1 MKRKKSHL
9 MVMAL
14 VTSLL
19 LTACNNKADKSDIEV
34 KKQVLNVTVSEEIP
48 SLDTV
53 KTTDGTSAHVMQNIF
68 EGLYVLNDQDQ
79 PTPAIAKSFKRSEDG
94 KKYTFDLRK
103 DAKWSNGDNVTAN
116 DFMFAWKRAINPETA
131 SQYASML
138 FYVKNAKEINKGAM
152 SLDELGVT
160 VINDYKLEVELE
172 QPIPYFLQ
180 LLALPIYL
188 PQHESFLKEQG
199 NNYALEPSNLIYN
212 GPFVLEKW
220 KHEQEFQLKKNAT
233 YWDQKKVK
241 LDEINFHI
249 VKDTM
254 TAVNLYEAGDLDRVP
269 INSQVVDKYKGNK
282 ELHMSSDP
290 GIAMLRFNEKN
301 TALAN
306 KKVRQ
311 SISLALNKDDFV
323 AHFINNGAKPASGLV
338 PVGHVNEETGK
349 DFRKENGDLSLYDL
363 QKAKKIWE
371 AAKKELGKD
380 QVTIELLSYDDG
392 TAKKIADYVKD
403 QIEKNLKGAT
413 INTKIQPFKQKL
425 KLETAQDYEIS
436 YAGWSPDYADPMTF
450 IDMFESKSPYNQMS
464 YSNPKYDEMVGKAG
478 NELMSD
484 AKKRWETL
492 GKAEKLFLEE
502 DAGLVP
508 LYQTG
513 RLYVMKP
520 NVKGIVKHNISS
532 EYSFK
537 WAYVTEDAEKNK
549 VKCFLVCIR
558 E

>member
-19 LTACNNKADKSDIEV
+19 LTACNNKANKSDTEV

-48 SLDTV
+48 SLDTA
-53 KTTDGTSAHVMQNIF
+53 KTMDGTSAHVMQNIF

-79 PTPAIAKSFKRSEDG
+79 PIPAVAKSFKRSEDG

-116 DFMFAWKRAINPETA
+116 DFIFAWKRAINPETA
-131 SQYASML
+131 SQYAYML
-138 FYVKNAKEINKGAM
+138 FYMKNAKEINKGTM
-152 SLDELGVT
+152 PLDALGVKA
-160 VINDYKLEVELE
+160 INNYTLEVELE
-172 QPIPYFLQ
+172 QPVPYFLQ

-199 NNYALEPSNLIYN
+199 NSYALESSNLIYN
-212 GPFVLEKW
+212 GPFILEKW

-269 INSQVVDKYKGNK
+269 INSQIVDKYRGNK
-282 ELHMSSDP
+282 ELHMSSDS

-338 PVGHVNEETGK
+338 PVGHVNEVTGK
-349 DFRKENGDLSLYDL
+349 DFRKENGDLSSYDL
-363 QKAKKIWE
+363 QNAQKIWKE
-371 AAKKELGKD
+371 AKKELEVE
-380 QVTIELLSYDDG
+380 QVNLEFLTFEQDN
-392 TAKKIADYVKD
+392 AKRMAEYIKGDL
-403 QIEKNLKGAT
+403 EKNLQGLAIQIKQ
-413 INTKIQPFKQKL
+413 QPFKQKL
-425 KLETAQDYEIS
+425 QLEQTGDYDITMANWGPDYKDPIS
-436 YAGWSPDYADPMTF
+436 YLELFTTGNPNNKM
-450 IDMFESKSPYNQMS
+450 N
-464 YSNPKYDEMVGKAG
+464 YSNVHYDELIKKAKTDFVLDTE
-478 NELMSD
+478 N
-484 AKKRWETL
+484 RWEAL
-492 GKAEKLFLEE
+492 REAEQVLLE
-502 DAGLVP
+502 DAAVAP
-508 LYQTG
+508 LYHIG
-513 RLYVMKP
+513 SAYVQKDY
-520 NVKGIVKHNISS
+520 VKGIEKHQFGGIYTYKN
-532 EYSFK
+532 
-537 WAYVTEDAEKNK
+537 AYIANE
-549 VKCFLVCIR
+549 
-558 E
+558 

>member
-371 AAKKELGKD
+371 EAKKELGVGEVNLEFLTFEQDNAKRMAEYIKGD
-380 QVTIELLSYDDG
+380 LEKYLHGLTI
-392 TAKKIADYVKD
+392 
-403 QIEKNLKGAT
+403 QIKQ
-413 INTKIQPFKQKL
+413 QPFKQKL
-425 KLETAQDYEIS
+425 QLEQTGDYDITMANWGPDYKDPIS
-436 YAGWSPDYADPMTF
+436 YLELFTTGNPNNKM
-450 IDMFESKSPYNQMS
+450 N
-464 YSNPKYDEMVGKAG
+464 YSNVRYDELIKKAKTDFVLDR
-478 NELMSD
+478 E
-484 AKKRWETL
+484 KRWEAL
-492 GKAEKLFLEE
+492 REAEQVLLE
-502 DAGLVP
+502 DAAVAP
-508 LYQTG
+508 LYHIG
-513 RLYVMKP
+513 SAYVQKEY
-520 NVKGIVKHNISS
+520 VKGIEKHQFGGVYTYKN
-532 EYSFK
+532 
-537 WAYVTEDAEKNK
+537 AYIANE
-549 VKCFLVCIR
+549 
-558 E
+558 

>member
-152 SLDELGVT
+152 SLDEFGVT

-371 AAKKELGKD
+371 EAKKELGVGEVNLEFLTFEQDNAKRMAEYIKGD
-380 QVTIELLSYDDG
+380 LEKYLHGLTI
-392 TAKKIADYVKD
+392 
-403 QIEKNLKGAT
+403 QIKQ
-413 INTKIQPFKQKL
+413 QPFKQKL
-425 KLETAQDYEIS
+425 QLEQTGDYDITMANWGPDYKDPIS
-436 YAGWSPDYADPMTF
+436 YLELFTTGNPNNKM
-450 IDMFESKSPYNQMS
+450 N
-464 YSNPKYDEMVGKAG
+464 YSNVRYDELIKKAKTDFVLDR
-478 NELMSD
+478 E
-484 AKKRWETL
+484 KRWEAL
-492 GKAEKLFLEE
+492 REAEQVLLE
-502 DAGLVP
+502 DAAVAP
-508 LYQTG
+508 LYHIG
-513 RLYVMKP
+513 SAYVQKEY
-520 NVKGIVKHNISS
+520 VKGIEKHQFGGVYTYKN
-532 EYSFK
+532 
-537 WAYVTEDAEKNK
+537 AYIANE
-549 VKCFLVCIR
+549 
-558 E
+558 

>member
-14 VTSLL
+14 VTSLF
-19 LTACNNKADKSDIEV
+19 LTACNNKANKSDTEAQ
-34 KKQVLNVTVSEEIP
+34 KQVLNVTVSEEIP
-48 SLDTV
+48 SLDTA
-53 KTTDGTSAHVMQNIF
+53 KTMDGTSAHVMQNIF
-68 EGLYVLNDQDQ
+68 EGLYVLNDQDD
-79 PTPAIAKSFKRSEDG
+79 PIPAVAKSFTRSEDG

-116 DFMFAWKRAINPETA
+116 DFMYAWKRAVNPQTA
-131 SQYASML
+131 SQYAYML
-138 FYVKNAKEINKGAM
+138 FHVKNAKEINKGTM
-152 SLDELGVT
+152 SLDELGVK

-199 NNYALEPSNLIYN
+199 NKYGLEPSNLIYN

-233 YWDQKKVK
+233 YWNQKKVK

-301 TALAN
+301 NALAN

-338 PVGHVNEETGK
+338 PAGHITEETGK
-349 DFRKENGDLSLYDL
+349 DFRKENGDLSPYDL
-363 QKAKKIWE
+363 QNAKKVWE
-371 AAKKELGKD
+371 EAKKELGVE
-380 QVTIELLSYDDG
+380 QVKLEFLTFEQDNAKLMAEYIKGDLEKHLQGLTI
-392 TAKKIADYVKD
+392 
-403 QIEKNLKGAT
+403 QIKQ
-413 INTKIQPFKQKL
+413 QPFKQKL
-425 KLETAQDYEIS
+425 QLEQTGDYDISMANWGPDYKDPIS
-436 YAGWSPDYADPMTF
+436 YLELFTTGNPNNKM
-450 IDMFESKSPYNQMS
+450 N
-464 YSNPKYDEMVGKAG
+464 YSNLHYDELIKKAK
-478 NELMSD
+478 SD
-484 AKKRWETL
+484 LVLDQKKRWETL
-492 GKAEKLFLEE
+492 QEAERILLE
-502 DAGLVP
+502 DAAVAP
-508 LYQTG
+508 LYHIG
-513 RLYVMKP
+513 SAYVQKDY
-520 NVKGIVKHNISS
+520 VKGIEKHQFGGVYTYKN
-532 EYSFK
+532 
-537 WAYVTEDAEKNK
+537 AYIDNK
-549 VKCFLVCIR
+549 
-558 E
+558 

>member
-1 MKRKKSHL
+1 

-371 AAKKELGKD
+371 EAKKELGVGEVNLEFLTFEQDNAKRMAEYIKGD
-380 QVTIELLSYDDG
+380 LEKYLHGLTI
-392 TAKKIADYVKD
+392 
-403 QIEKNLKGAT
+403 QIKQ
-413 INTKIQPFKQKL
+413 QPFKQKL
-425 KLETAQDYEIS
+425 QLEQTGDYDITMANWGPDYKDPIS
-436 YAGWSPDYADPMTF
+436 YLELFTTGNPNNKM
-450 IDMFESKSPYNQMS
+450 N
-464 YSNPKYDEMVGKAG
+464 YSNVRYDELIKKAKTDFVLDR
-478 NELMSD
+478 E
-484 AKKRWETL
+484 KRWEAL
-492 GKAEKLFLEE
+492 REAEQVLLE
-502 DAGLVP
+502 DAAVAP
-508 LYQTG
+508 LYHIG
-513 RLYVMKP
+513 SAYVQKEY
-520 NVKGIVKHNISS
+520 VKGIEKHQFGGVYTYKN
-532 EYSFK
+532 
-537 WAYVTEDAEKNK
+537 AYIANE
-549 VKCFLVCIR
+549 
-558 E
+558 

>member
-19 LTACNNKADKSDIEV
+19 LTACNNKANKSETEA

-48 SLDTV
+48 SLDTA
-53 KTTDGTSAHVMQNIF
+53 KTMDGTSAHVMQNIF
-68 EGLYVLNDQDQ
+68 EGLYVLDDQDQ
-79 PTPAIAKSFKRSEDG
+79 PIPAVAKSFKRSEDG

-116 DFMFAWKRAINPETA
+116 DFMFAWKRAITPETA

-138 FYVKNAKEINKGAM
+138 FHVKNAKEINKGTM
-152 SLDELGVT
+152 SLDNLGVKA
-160 VINDYKLEVELE
+160 INDYKLEVELE

-199 NNYALEPSNLIYN
+199 KNYALEPSNLIYN

-233 YWDQKKVK
+233 YWDEKKVK
-241 LDEINFHI
+241 LDEINFQI

-254 TAVNLYEAGDLDRVP
+254 TAVNLYEAGNLDRVP
-269 INSQVVDKYKGNK
+269 INSQFVDKYKGNK

-301 TALAN
+301 NALAN

-311 SISLALNKDDFV
+311 SISLALNKEDFV

-338 PVGHVNEETGK
+338 PVGHINEETGK
-349 DFRKENGDLSLYDL
+349 DFRKENGDLSSYDL
-363 QKAKKIWE
+363 QNAKKIWE
-371 AAKKELGKD
+371 EAKKELGVEQINFEFLTFEQD
-380 QVTIELLSYDDG
+380 N
-392 TAKKIADYVKD
+392 AKRMAEYIKGDL
-403 QIEKNLKGAT
+403 EKNLHGLT
-413 INTKIQPFKQKL
+413 IQIKQQPFKQKL
-425 KLETAQDYEIS
+425 QLEQTGDYDITMANWGPDYKDPIS
-436 YAGWSPDYADPMTF
+436 YLELFTTG
-450 IDMFESKSPYNQMS
+450 NQNNKMN
-464 YSNPKYDEMVGKAG
+464 YSNSRFDELIKKAKTDFVL
-478 NELMSD
+478 EPE
-484 AKKRWETL
+484 KRWGALLE
-492 GKAEKLFLEE
+492 AEQVLLE
-502 DAGLVP
+502 DAAVAP
-508 LYQTG
+508 LYHIG
-513 RLYVMKP
+513 SAYVQKDY
-520 NVKGIVKHNISS
+520 VKGIEKHQFGGVYTYKN
-532 EYSFK
+532 
-537 WAYVTEDAEKNK
+537 AYIANE
-549 VKCFLVCIR
+549 
-558 E
+558 

>member
-349 DFRKENGDLSLYDL
+349 NFRKENGDLSLYDL

-371 AAKKELGKD
+371 EAKKELGVGEVNLEFLTFEQDNAKRMAEYIKGD
-380 QVTIELLSYDDG
+380 LEKYLHGLTI
-392 TAKKIADYVKD
+392 
-403 QIEKNLKGAT
+403 QIKQ
-413 INTKIQPFKQKL
+413 QPFKQKL
-425 KLETAQDYEIS
+425 QLEQTGDYDITMANWGPDYKDPIS
-436 YAGWSPDYADPMTF
+436 YLELFTTGNPNNKM
-450 IDMFESKSPYNQMS
+450 N
-464 YSNPKYDEMVGKAG
+464 YSNVRYDELIKKAKTDFVLDR
-478 NELMSD
+478 E
-484 AKKRWETL
+484 KRWEAL
-492 GKAEKLFLEE
+492 REAEQVLLE
-502 DAGLVP
+502 DAAVAP
-508 LYQTG
+508 LYHIG
-513 RLYVMKP
+513 SAYVQKEY
-520 NVKGIVKHNISS
+520 VKGIEKHQFGGVYTYKN
-532 EYSFK
+532 
-537 WAYVTEDAEKNK
+537 AYIANE
-549 VKCFLVCIR
+549 
-558 E
+558 

>member
-19 LTACNNKADKSDIEV
+19 LIACNNKANKSETEA

-48 SLDTV
+48 SLDTA
-53 KTTDGTSAHVMQNIF
+53 KTMDGTSAHVMQNIF
-68 EGLYVLNDQDQ
+68 EGLYVLDDQDQ
-79 PTPAIAKSFKRSEDG
+79 PIPAVAKSFKRSEDG

-116 DFMFAWKRAINPETA
+116 DFMFAWKRAIIPETA

-138 FYVKNAKEINKGAM
+138 FHVKNAKEINKGTM
-152 SLDELGVT
+152 PLDNLGVKA
-160 VINDYKLEVELE
+160 INDYKLEVELE

-199 NNYALEPSNLIYN
+199 KNYALESSNLIYN

-233 YWDQKKVK
+233 YWDEKKVK
-241 LDEINFHI
+241 LDEINFQI

-254 TAVNLYEAGDLDRVP
+254 TAVNLYEAGNLDRVP
-269 INSQVVDKYKGNK
+269 INSQFVDKYKGNK

-301 TALAN
+301 NALAN

-311 SISLALNKDDFV
+311 SISLALNKEDFV
-323 AHFINNGAKPASGLV
+323 AHFINNGAKSASGLV

-349 DFRKENGDLSLYDL
+349 DFRKENGDLSSYDL
-363 QKAKKIWE
+363 QNAKKIWE
-371 AAKKELGKD
+371 EAKKELGVE
-380 QVTIELLSYDDG
+380 QVNFEFLTFEQDN
-392 TAKKIADYVKD
+392 AKRMAEYIKGDL
-403 QIEKNLKGAT
+403 EKNLHGLT
-413 INTKIQPFKQKL
+413 IQIKQQPFKQKL
-425 KLETAQDYEIS
+425 QLEQTGDYDITMANWGPDYKDPIS
-436 YAGWSPDYADPMTF
+436 YLELFTTG
-450 IDMFESKSPYNQMS
+450 NQNNKMN
-464 YSNPKYDEMVGKAG
+464 YSNSRFDELIKKAKTDFVL
-478 NELMSD
+478 EPE
-484 AKKRWETL
+484 KRWGALLE
-492 GKAEKLFLEE
+492 AEQVLLE
-502 DAGLVP
+502 DAAVAP
-508 LYQTG
+508 LYHIG
-513 RLYVMKP
+513 SAYVQKDY
-520 NVKGIVKHNISS
+520 VKGIEKHQFGGVYTYKN
-532 EYSFK
+532 
-537 WAYVTEDAEKNK
+537 AYIANE
-549 VKCFLVCIR
+549 
-558 E
+558 

>member
-1 MKRKKSHL
+1 MKLKKSHL

-19 LTACNNKADKSDIEV
+19 LTACNNKENKSDAEA

-48 SLDTV
+48 SLDTA
-53 KTTDGTSAHVMQNIF
+53 KTMDGTSAHVMQNIF
-68 EGLYVLNDQDQ
+68 EGLYVLDDQDQ
-79 PTPAIAKSFKRSEDG
+79 PIPAVAKSFKRSEDG

-103 DAKWSNGDNVTAN
+103 DAKWSNGDNVKAH
-116 DFMFAWKRAINPETA
+116 DFMFAWKRAITPETA

-138 FYVKNAKEINKGAM
+138 FYVKNAKEINKGTM
-152 SLDELGVT
+152 PLDELGVK
-160 VINDYKLEVELE
+160 VIDDYKLEVELE

-199 NNYALEPSNLIYN
+199 KNYALESSNLIYN

-241 LDEINFHI
+241 LDEINFQI

-269 INSQVVDKYKGNK
+269 INSQFVDKYKGNK

-301 TALAN
+301 NALAN

-311 SISLALNKDDFV
+311 SISLALNKEDFV
-323 AHFINNGAKPASGLV
+323 AHFINNGAKSASGLV

-349 DFRKENGDLSLYDL
+349 DFRKENGDLSSYDL
-363 QKAKKIWE
+363 QNAKKIWE
-371 AAKKELGKD
+371 EAKKELGVE
-380 QVTIELLSYDDG
+380 QVNFEFLTFEQDN
-392 TAKKIADYVKD
+392 AKRMAEYIKGDL
-403 QIEKNLKGAT
+403 EKNLHGLT
-413 INTKIQPFKQKL
+413 IQIKQQPFKQKL
-425 KLETAQDYEIS
+425 QLEQTGDYDITMANWGPDYKDPIS
-436 YAGWSPDYADPMTF
+436 YLELFTTG
-450 IDMFESKSPYNQMS
+450 NQNNKMN
-464 YSNPKYDEMVGKAG
+464 YSNSRFDELIKKAKTDFVL
-478 NELMSD
+478 EPE
-484 AKKRWETL
+484 KRWGALLE
-492 GKAEKLFLEE
+492 AEQILLE
-502 DAGLVP
+502 DAAVAP
-508 LYQTG
+508 LYHIG
-513 RLYVMKP
+513 SAYVQKDY
-520 NVKGIVKHNISS
+520 VKGIEKHQFGGVYTYKN
-532 EYSFK
+532 
-537 WAYVTEDAEKNK
+537 AYIANE
-549 VKCFLVCIR
+549 
-558 E
+558 

>member
-19 LTACNNKADKSDIEV
+19 LTACNNKANKSDTEV

-48 SLDTV
+48 SLDTA
-53 KTTDGTSAHVMQNIF
+53 KTMDGTSAHVMQNIF

-79 PTPAIAKSFKRSEDG
+79 PIPAVARSFKRSEDG

-103 DAKWSNGDNVTAN
+103 DAKWSNGDSVTAN
-116 DFMFAWKRAINPETA
+116 DFIFAWKRAINPETA
-131 SQYASML
+131 SQYAYML
-138 FYVKNAKEINKGAM
+138 FHVKNAKEINKGTM
-152 SLDELGVT
+152 PLDALGVKA
-160 VINDYKLEVELE
+160 INNYTLEVELE

-188 PQHESFLKEQG
+188 PQHEPFFKEQG
-199 NNYALEPSNLIYN
+199 KNYGLEPSNLIYN

-254 TAVNLYEAGDLDRVP
+254 TAVNLYESGDLDRVP

-282 ELHMSSDP
+282 ELHISSDP
-290 GIAMLRFNEKN
+290 GIAMLRFNEKK

-338 PVGHVNEETGK
+338 PVGHVNEVTGK
-349 DFRKENGDLSLYDL
+349 DFRKENGDLSSYDL
-363 QKAKKIWE
+363 QNAQKIWE
-371 AAKKELGKD
+371 EAKKELEVE
-380 QVTIELLSYDDG
+380 QVNLEFLTFEQDN
-392 TAKKIADYVKD
+392 AKRMAEYIKGDL
-403 QIEKNLKGAT
+403 EKNLQGLT
-413 INTKIQPFKQKL
+413 IQIKQQPFKQKL
-425 KLETAQDYEIS
+425 QLEQIGDYDITMANWGPDYKDPIS
-436 YAGWSPDYADPMTF
+436 YLELFTTGNPNNKM
-450 IDMFESKSPYNQMS
+450 N
-464 YSNPKYDEMVGKAG
+464 YSNVRYDELIKKAKTDFVLDT
-478 NELMSD
+478 E
-484 AKKRWETL
+484 KRWEALREAEQVLL
-492 GKAEKLFLEE
+492 G
-502 DAGLVP
+502 DAAVAP
-508 LYQTG
+508 LYHIG
-513 RLYVMKP
+513 SAYVQKDY
-520 NVKGIVKHNISS
+520 VKGIEKHQFGGIYTYKN
-532 EYSFK
+532 
-537 WAYVTEDAEKNK
+537 AYIANE
-549 VKCFLVCIR
+549 
-558 E
+558 

>member
-371 AAKKELGKD
+371 EAKKELGVGEVNLEFLTFEQDNAKRMAEYIKGD
-380 QVTIELLSYDDG
+380 LEKYLHGLTI
-392 TAKKIADYVKD
+392 
-403 QIEKNLKGAT
+403 QIKQ
-413 INTKIQPFKQKL
+413 QPFKQKL
-425 KLETAQDYEIS
+425 QLEQTGDYDITMANWGPDYKDPIS
-436 YAGWSPDYADPMTF
+436 YLELFTTGNPNNKM
-450 IDMFESKSPYNQMS
+450 N
-464 YSNPKYDEMVGKAG
+464 YSNARYDELIKKAKTDFVLDR
-478 NELMSD
+478 E
-484 AKKRWETL
+484 KRWEAL
-492 GKAEKLFLEE
+492 REAEQVLLE
-502 DAGLVP
+502 DAAVAP
-508 LYQTG
+508 LYHIG
-513 RLYVMKP
+513 SAYVQKEY
-520 NVKGIVKHNISS
+520 VKGIEKHQFGGVYTYKN
-532 EYSFK
+532 
-537 WAYVTEDAEKNK
+537 AYIANE
-549 VKCFLVCIR
+549 
-558 E
+558 